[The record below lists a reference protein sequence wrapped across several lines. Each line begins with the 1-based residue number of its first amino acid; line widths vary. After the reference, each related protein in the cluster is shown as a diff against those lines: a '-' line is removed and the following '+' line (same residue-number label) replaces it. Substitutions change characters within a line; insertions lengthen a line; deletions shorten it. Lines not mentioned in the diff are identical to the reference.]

1 MTTSTTAAA
10 PARKATRREWLGL
23 IAIAF
28 PCMIYSM
35 DLTVLNLAV
44 PTLTRE
50 LKPSAGELLWIID
63 IYGFMVAGFQVLVEQ
78 GVELPNALAEGDE
91 GDDQ

>member
-1 MTTSTTAAA
+1 MTTTTTAAV

-50 LKPSAGELLWIID
+50 LKPTAGELLD
-63 IYGFMVAGFQVLVEQ
+63 HATGHTGGEQ
-78 GVELPNALAEGDE
+78 RISTCNDPHRVHEFLR
-91 GDDQ
+91 

>member
-1 MTTSTTAAA
+1 MTTSTTVAV

-63 IYGFMVAGFQVLVEQ
+63 IYGFMVPAS
-78 GVELPNALAEGDE
+78 
-91 GDDQ
+91 

>member
-1 MTTSTTAAA
+1 MTTPTNAAA

-50 LKPSAGELLWIID
+50 LKPTAGELLWIID
-63 IYGFMVAGFQVLVEQ
+63 IYGFMVAGFLMTMGKIGRAHV
-78 GVELPNALAEGDE
+78 
-91 GDDQ
+91 